1 MTDNAG
7 EDKYFW
13 VKFFAAVFAIVAT
26 HRWIAVHAAAWYLS
40 FKRISTL
47 IVTDGEFVKRPAIE
61 EAFSAA
67 LKSTDYESVL
77 VYGQIGSG
85 KTSFIRSALQG
96 CVLVII
102 SYFQK
107 DCR

>member
-1 MTDNAG
+1 VDCGT
-7 EDKYFW
+7 
-13 VKFFAAVFAIVAT
+13 
-26 HRWIAVHAAAWYLS
+26 RCLS

-96 CVLVII
+96 WRGVLVII